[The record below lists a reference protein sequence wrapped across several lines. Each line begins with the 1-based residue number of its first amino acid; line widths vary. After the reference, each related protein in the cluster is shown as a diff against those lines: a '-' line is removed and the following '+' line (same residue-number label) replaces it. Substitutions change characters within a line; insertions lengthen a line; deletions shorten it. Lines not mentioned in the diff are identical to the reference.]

1 MGKCILLTSRIVQ
14 VDVTS
19 KTEGKAFAD
28 ATGVPLLVKYDTRLR
43 DNVAKNI
50 VQDVTSQ
57 VQVSIWMHA
66 LPASE
71 GRACVRTVLLLSS
84 LYCEHCELLIT
95 LQPQTL
101 PCVWSIVIIR
111 GVGCGVRVSERGC
124 ELWLQLLG
132 IALLLLSS
140 LV

>member
-1 MGKCILLTSRIVQ
+1 MLTSRIMQ

-66 LPASE
+66 LLACE

-84 LYCEHCELLIT
+84 LYCTLNTVLLIT
-95 LQPQTL
+95 LWGKHNL
-101 PCVWSIVIIR
+101 AS
-111 GVGCGVRVSERGC
+111 
-124 ELWLQLLG
+124 
-132 IALLLLSS
+132 
-140 LV
+140 

>member
-1 MGKCILLTSRIVQ
+1 MQ

-66 LPASE
+66 LPARE
-71 GRACVRTVLLLSS
+71 GRACARSVLLLSS
-84 LYCEHCELLIT
+84 LYCTVLLIT
-95 LQPQTL
+95 LWPPTQL
-101 PCVWSIVIIR
+101 CVSSIAIIR

-124 ELWLQLLG
+124 EL
-132 IALLLLSS
+132 
-140 LV
+140 

>member
-84 LYCEHCELLIT
+84 LYCEHCEIT
-95 LQPQTL
+95 HHLAASNTAL
-101 PCVWSIVIIR
+101 CVEHCHHQGS
-111 GVGCGVRVSERGC
+111 GVWGESERAG
-124 ELWLQLLG
+124 
-132 IALLLLSS
+132 
-140 LV
+140 V

>member
-1 MGKCILLTSRIVQ
+1 MQ

-57 VQVSIWMHA
+57 VQVGLGMHA
-66 LPASE
+66 LPACE
-71 GRACVRTVLLLSS
+71 GRACVQTAVSLPVL
-84 LYCEHCELLIT
+84 
-95 LQPQTL
+95 Q
-101 PCVWSIVIIR
+101 R
-111 GVGCGVRVSERGC
+111 
-124 ELWLQLLG
+124 
-132 IALLLLSS
+132 
-140 LV
+140 

>member
-50 VQDVTSQ
+50 VQDVTTQ

-66 LPASE
+66 MPACE
-71 GRACVRTVLLLSS
+71 GRACVLTVLLLST
-84 LYCEHCELLIT
+84 LYCTVNTVLLIT
-95 LQPQTL
+95 LWPQHNL
-101 PCVWSIVIIR
+101 AS
-111 GVGCGVRVSERGC
+111 
-124 ELWLQLLG
+124 
-132 IALLLLSS
+132 
-140 LV
+140 